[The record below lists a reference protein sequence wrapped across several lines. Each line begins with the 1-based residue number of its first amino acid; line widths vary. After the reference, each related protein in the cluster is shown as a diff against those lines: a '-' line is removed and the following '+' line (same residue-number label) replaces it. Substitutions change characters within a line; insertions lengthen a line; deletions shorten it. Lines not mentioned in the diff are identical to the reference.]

1 MLPTGFFQL
10 SWTASMD
17 LSPPGARLLFRH
29 ASSSLGGF
37 HEGLASAWM
46 ADRPGFIDESGK
58 FVIPPQF
65 QYARA
70 FENGLADVELN
81 DRWGFINKN
90 GTFVI
95 SARYVL
101 PQLELE
107 KAFFR

>member
-1 MLPTGFFQL
+1 M
-10 SWTASMD
+10 
-17 LSPPGARLLFRH
+17 LFRH